1 MGKSLILSHCSK
13 LSEARFL
20 DGRGEVRQKAG
31 IHASCIRKR
40 LNDSDEAIHKTQAR
54 NYCY

>member
-40 LNDSDEAIHKTQAR
+40 PNDSDEAIHKTQAR